1 MFNGII
7 HNQGIIFKL
16 EKKKNSLNIF
26 LKTNLKF
33 KKNDIGES
41 VCCNGVCLT
50 LTNVKKNYISFYL
63 SKETLDKSNFK
74 FCKLNEV
81 VNLEKSLT
89 YGKKISGHYI
99 QGHVDTTTRVSNII
113 IKDGTWIVTFIL
125 PIKFRK
131 YIIEKGSIGINGVSL
146 TISKISKDN
155 FQINIIPHTLKLTN
169 LLKLKK
175 NSFVHIEFDIFN
187 KYLVKLKR

>member
-7 HNQGIIFKL
+7 NNQGKIFKL
-16 EKKKNSLNIF
+16 EKKKSSLNII

-33 KKNDIGES
+33 KKTDIGES

-50 LTNVKKNYISFYL
+50 LTNVNNCYISFYL

-74 FCKLNEV
+74 YCKVNQT
-81 VNLEKSLT
+81 VNLEKSLS

-99 QGHVDTTTRVSNII
+99 QGHIDTTARVSNII
-113 IKDGTWIVTFIL
+113 LKDGTWIVSFLL
-125 PIKFRK
+125 PKALRR

-146 TISKISKDN
+146 TISKITKNN

-169 LLKLKK
+169 LFKLKK
-175 NSFVHIEFDIFN
+175 NSYVNIEFDIFN
-187 KYLVKLKR
+187 KYLIKLKK